1 MRTITMA
8 LAALLALGM
17 LAIPAAA
24 QEGGSPIDDAGG
36 GVIERPAV
44 PADPADPGDEGD
56 EAADES
62 VVIAGGDTTE
72 VAGVTL
78 ARTGIELSAA
88 ALLAIVLLLGGAVV
102 LLASRRKA
110 SSIE

>member
-17 LAIPAAA
+17 LAVPAAA
-24 QEGGSPIDDAGG
+24 QEEGSPIDDDRG
-36 GVIERPAV
+36 GVVESPA
-44 PADPADPGDEGD
+44 PADPGDEGD